1 MFEVDGARLN
11 AANKLF
17 RKLPSEVKNDL
28 RKYQRAS
35 VSPIW
40 KEEVAAKTGVTA
52 LSARVFKSGNTV
64 KAGSVITLKAAGSS
78 KKLSGGATLSELL
91 RPAEFGTLRH
101 NKYTKFSRVSPNGK
115 HHTVTR
121 RSSRQIP
128 MRRRGGYVVYPA
140 AGRATKRIVS
150 LSVQTVTKRIYDS
163 IGG

>member
-1 MFEVDGARLN
+1 MFEVDGARLD

-78 KKLSGGATLSELL
+78 KKLSGEYWLPREP
-91 RPAEFGTLRH
+91 PA
-101 NKYTKFSRVSPNGK
+101 V
-115 HHTVTR
+115 
-121 RSSRQIP
+121 RS
-128 MRRRGGYVVYPA
+128 
-140 AGRATKRIVS
+140 RATCPDHGSCRS
-150 LSVQTVTKRIYDS
+150 EPRLAWL
-163 IGG
+163 